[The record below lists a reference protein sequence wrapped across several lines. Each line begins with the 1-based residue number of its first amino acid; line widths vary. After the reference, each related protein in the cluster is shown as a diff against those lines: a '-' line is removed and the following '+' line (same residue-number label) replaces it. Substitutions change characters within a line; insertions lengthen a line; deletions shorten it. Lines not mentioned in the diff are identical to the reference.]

1 MLVRCFWTVFSKY
14 DSVSSRL
21 LVVVFWG
28 FFFLI
33 VRDHTLKLKA
43 KLGFINKYISLSC
56 PPCMP
61 QHTNFIPI
69 QFTAPFPHRGIL
81 KGSKQC
87 DDDLRCMIIFM
98 IEKHYLTIIMWYW
111 YIRAYIVTATNVEH
125 FRELSSAQKHC
136 IH

>member
-1 MLVRCFWTVFSKY
+1 MLITPYISCFIHVSIFATLIRCFVHNKCLCA
-14 DSVSSRL
+14 VSELFFRSTIL
-21 LVVVFWG
+21 CPAVFWVFFG
-28 FFFLI
+28 FFFFLI

-98 IEKHYLTIIMWYW
+98 IEKHYLTIIM
-111 YIRAYIVTATNVEH
+111 
-125 FRELSSAQKHC
+125 
-136 IH
+136 